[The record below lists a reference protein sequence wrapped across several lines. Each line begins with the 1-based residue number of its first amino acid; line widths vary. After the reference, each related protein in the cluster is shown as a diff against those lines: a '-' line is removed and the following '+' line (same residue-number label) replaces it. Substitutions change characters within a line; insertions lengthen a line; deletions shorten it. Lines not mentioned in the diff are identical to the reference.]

1 MLWNNFWSGGN
12 KMLKETISKSVQYFS
27 NGRIANLLSES
38 IKYPLREIK
47 IKNQLAKTY
56 GDRDMF
62 SSITIENISLCNRK
76 CWYCPNSNQEMY
88 DQRPKQEIDLKIYSS
103 IIDQLSEIPF
113 QGELNFSHYGE
124 PLIDKNLETKVKKA
138 REKLPKATI
147 TVFTNGDYLTLER
160 FENLMNS
167 GVNQLLVTNHN
178 PDERFSENLS
188 KLNKFISEN
197 PDLKKYVN
205 YNKMVSY
212 SNRGGLIDLKEY
224 KKRKFYKC
232 QKTHE
237 LHINVVGD
245 VIICA
250 NDYLGQN
257 VFGNL
262 HQQSLLDIWNNEE
275 FKSIR
280 EKHGQGIYDLDMCK
294 KCL

>member
-1 MLWNNFWSGGN
+1 MPN
-12 KMLKETISKSVQYFS
+12 ETISKSVQYFS
-27 NGRIANLLSES
+27 KKRIANLFSES
-38 IKYPLREIK
+38 FKYPLREFK

-56 GDRDMF
+56 DDSDMF
-62 SSITIENISLCNRK
+62 SSVTIENISLCNRK
-76 CWYCPNSNQEMY
+76 CWYCPNSNREMY

-113 QGELNFSHYGE
+113 QGWLNFSHYGE

-138 REKLPKATI
+138 RKKLPKATI
-147 TVFTNGDYLTLER
+147 TIFTNGDYLTLER
-160 FENLMNS
+160 FENLINS
-167 GVNQLLVTNHN
+167 GVNQFRVTNHN
-178 PDERFSENLS
+178 SDERFSENLS

-205 YNKMVSY
+205 YTKIVSY
-212 SNRGGLIDLKEY
+212 SNRGGLIDLKKY
-224 KKRKFYKC
+224 QKRKLYEC
-232 QKTHE
+232 LRIHE
-237 LHINVVGD
+237 LHITVVGD
-245 VIICA
+245 AVMCP
-250 NDYLGQN
+250 NDYLSQY

-280 EKHGQGIYDLDMCK
+280 KKHGQGIYDLDMCN